1 MKKNIVI
8 VILLLAVIG
17 CAGYIGY
24 DKLYLERQDQ
34 QENKEE
40 TNQPEETQTEEINTD
55 STFVEDL
62 VGRYDYYFISDT
74 NLENMLYTND
84 TTTPTELTED
94 FIKQTATYAY
104 YAIPRG
110 LSGTWQQT
118 YNFTSDDLKEQVR
131 KLYGPEVTITDSSF
145 DMDCG
150 TYEYNAE
157 NNTYTRN
164 EGSGC
169 GGTNS
174 TYLTREVVSATKE
187 ENQIMIEVAV
197 ARVDVGNN
205 IILNMNDEAIEEL
218 TAENFDISTALEQVD
233 HFIYQF
239 NYDEENHNYYL
250 ATISKVN

>member
-8 VILLLAVIG
+8 VILLLAAIG

-34 QENKEE
+34 QENQEE
-40 TNQPEETQTEEINTD
+40 QNQPEETTTEEINAD

-74 NLENMLYTND
+74 NLEDMLYTND
-84 TTTPTELTED
+84 TTTPSELTED

-110 LSGTWQQT
+110 LSTAWQQT
-118 YNFTSDDLKEQVR
+118 YSFTSDALKEQVR
-131 KLYGPEVTITDSSF
+131 KLYGPEVTIVDGTF

-150 TYEYNAE
+150 TYNYDSNTNA
-157 NNTYTRN
+157 YTRV

-169 GGTNS
+169 GGTNT
-174 TYLTREVVSATKE
+174 TYLSREIVSATQE

-205 IILNMNDEAIEEL
+205 IILNMNDEAIEGL
-218 TAENFDISTALEQVD
+218 IAENFDISTALEQVD

-239 NYDEENHNYYL
+239 NFDEENHNYYL
-250 ATISKVN
+250 TTISKVN

>member
-84 TTTPTELTED
+84 TTTPTELTEIC
-94 FIKQTATYAY
+94 IKFWEINKLESFFALMKP
-104 YAIPRG
+104 AIKN
-110 LSGTWQQT
+110 LMT
-118 YNFTSDDLKEQVR
+118 
-131 KLYGPEVTITDSSF
+131 
-145 DMDCG
+145 
-150 TYEYNAE
+150 
-157 NNTYTRN
+157 
-164 EGSGC
+164 
-169 GGTNS
+169 
-174 TYLTREVVSATKE
+174 LTGFK
-187 ENQIMIEVAV
+187 
-197 ARVDVGNN
+197 
-205 IILNMNDEAIEEL
+205 
-218 TAENFDISTALEQVD
+218 
-233 HFIYQF
+233 
-239 NYDEENHNYYL
+239 
-250 ATISKVN
+250 K